1 MGRERLVIREVVSGK
16 ERYMGLLLEGDE
28 QEEMVERYLGRGR
41 LFVMESAGKTVAV
54 CVVTDEGDG
63 VCEIKNI
70 AVAREVRR
78 HGYGRRMV
86 EEMIATFR
94 PQFDVMLVGTG
105 ETPGTL
111 AFYRSCGFECSHR
124 VEGFFTDNYDHEI
137 VEEGV
142 TLKDM
147 VYLKLG
153 LKLVDV

>member
-1 MGRERLVIREVVSGK
+1 MGREAMTIREVASGK
-16 ERYMGLLLEGDE
+16 GWYMCLLLEGDE
-28 QEEMVERYLGRGR
+28 QEEMVGRYLSRGR
-41 LFVMESAGKTVAV
+41 LFVMESVGSTIAV

-70 AVAREVRR
+70 AVARDFRR

-86 EEMIATFR
+86 EEMIAVFR
-94 PQFDVMLVGTG
+94 PQFGVMLVGTG

-111 AFYRSCGFECSHR
+111 AFYRSCGFEYSHR

-147 VYLKLG
+147 VYLKLE
-153 LKLVDV
+153 L